1 MDAEI
6 NKVID
11 QYYNYDRPL
20 VTDIQILDESLDAG
34 ILCIRWR
41 EGKGTVTVKSI
52 TTDVETIITELK

>member
-1 MDAEI
+1 MDVEI

-11 QYYNYDRPL
+11 KYYNQDRPL

-52 TTDVETIITELK
+52 TTNVETIITELK

>member
-20 VTDIQILDESLDAG
+20 VADIQILDKSLDAG

-41 EGKGTVTVKSI
+41 EGQNTVTVKSI
-52 TTDVETIITELK
+52 TTDTETIITELK